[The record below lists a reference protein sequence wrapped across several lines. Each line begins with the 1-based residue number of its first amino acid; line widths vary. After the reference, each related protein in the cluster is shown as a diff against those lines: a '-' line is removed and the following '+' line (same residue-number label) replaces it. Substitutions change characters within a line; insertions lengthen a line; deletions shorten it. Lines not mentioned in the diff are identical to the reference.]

1 MFNPLPPLKKLN
13 TLYVYDSQT
22 GVLLSK
28 RRNKPISNI
37 DKGYLRVKF
46 GGVFHYVHR
55 IAYFMGTGD
64 DPGQDVID
72 HRDQNPLNNRLSN
85 LRRATRQLNRENSKL
100 NADNSSGFR
109 GVYKYKNRYQAQL
122 RRDGKIIYLGSYKTK
137 EEAADAIERH
147 FRTT

>member
-28 RRNKPISNI
+28 RTNKPISNV

-46 GGVFHYVHR
+46 AGVFHYVHR

-64 DPGQDVID
+64 DPGQDIID
-72 HRDQNPLNNRLSN
+72 HEDQNPLNNRLSN

-109 GVYKYKNRYQAQL
+109 GVYKKKGRYQAQL
-122 RRDGKIIYLGSYKTK
+122 RRDGKFVYLGSFATA
-137 EEAADAIERH
+137 EEAAEAIQLFHRV
-147 FRTT
+147 